1 MTGRAGIIATR
12 AIARWC
18 ALRAIDVSVEGREH
32 VPSSGPVL
40 VAARHFHHLYDG
52 AALIESIARP
62 VRIFVALDWAS
73 SRLVRLAMET
83 ACRLARWPVAL
94 RGENLGKPESVFERR
109 ELMQY
114 TRRALDDAAALL
126 RDGEV
131 LVVFPEGY
139 PTIDPAGGR
148 KSDENAFLPFRP
160 GFLSIAARAARL
172 GVRVP
177 IVPAGFT
184 YRRSENGRWHVALR
198 FGAPIAFE
206 PVRDRGEFADAIA
219 ARVRALSSA
228 A

>member
-1 MTGRAGIIATR
+1 VTGRAGIVATR

-18 ALRAIDVSVEGREH
+18 KLRAIDITVEGGEH

-73 SRLVRLAMET
+73 SSLERFAMEA

-94 RGENLGKPESVFERR
+94 RGENLDASKSAFDKR
-109 ELMQY
+109 ELLQY
-114 TRRALDDAAALL
+114 TRRALEDAARLL
-126 RDGEV
+126 REGEV

-148 KSDENAFLPFRP
+148 KIDADAFLPFRP
-160 GFLSIAARAARL
+160 GFLSIAARAARA

-184 YRRSENGRWHVALR
+184 YRKAQNGRWHVALR
-198 FGAPIAFE
+198 FGAPVVFE
-206 PVRDRGEFADAIA
+206 AVRDRGEFADAIA
-219 ARVRALSSA
+219 ERVRALSSA